1 MTKNSKIRNYGKV
14 CTISGKSFPG
24 NVDNFYI
31 NKNANDGLHP
41 YHKDFDNFRRV
52 TGASV
57 DRVRE
62 LVTLITVSY
71 THLTLPTIYS
81 V

>member
-1 MTKNSKIRNYGKV
+1 MTKNSEIINYGKV

-24 NVDNFYI
+24 NVDNFYV
-31 NKNANDGLHP
+31 NNNARDGLHP

-57 DRVRE
+57 DKVRE
-62 LVTLITVSY
+62 LVTLINN
-71 THLTLPTIYS
+71 
-81 V
+81 

>member
-1 MTKNSKIRNYGKV
+1 MTKNKDIREYGKV
-14 CTISGKSFPG
+14 CTISGKRFDA

-31 NKNANDGLHP
+31 NNNSPDGLHP

-62 LVTLITVSY
+62 LVNLINN
-71 THLTLPTIYS
+71 
-81 V
+81 

>member
-1 MTKNSKIRNYGKV
+1 MTKNKDIREYGKI
-14 CTISGKSFPG
+14 CTISGKRFDA

-31 NKNANDGLHP
+31 NNNSPDGLHP

-57 DRVRE
+57 EKVRG
-62 LVTLITVSY
+62 LGNLINK
-71 THLTLPTIYS
+71 
-81 V
+81 